1 MSIVWLKKVGQFTT
15 IEFIDSRLVY
25 ESNSD
30 GSKDVDLVSQQVV
43 LKDTRFDRMSGPL
56 RRNVFTQILEPVT
69 QSRRE
74 GTLQAEVIWFEFFPI
89 MNTRFDLETRFDPT
103 HQFESSHAHVC
114 LIPSLSMILVPPK
127 ESIKYL
133 MKSLTTDEMAANLL
147 YCKIRCTT
155 DQRLISPVSPSFS
168 TTCAC

>member
-1 MSIVWLKKVGQFTT
+1 VGQFTT

-74 GTLQAEVIWFEFFPI
+74 GTLQAEVI
-89 MNTRFDLETRFDPT
+89 
-103 HQFESSHAHVC
+103 
-114 LIPSLSMILVPPK
+114 
-127 ESIKYL
+127 
-133 MKSLTTDEMAANLL
+133 
-147 YCKIRCTT
+147 
-155 DQRLISPVSPSFS
+155 
-168 TTCAC
+168 